1 MLLSENLSH
10 WWATRTRYHP
20 EGCGSS
26 YSKIPLLVEGLG
38 APGAGMM
45 IGHHRATSGDHWGSE
60 AVCSLKSHKCL
71 TNVLKSMG
79 YRLCFYQRT
88 ITWDY
93 SHNDLGAL
101 QCWTQ
106 KTEFCMLHIGL
117 MCSEFTFQFMDPNML
132 KQCNLLL
139 NSSLGLNCFSV
150 RIWWYNC
157 GGTIWLSFLVN
168 LSDCLRYLI
177 ID

>member
-1 MLLSENLSH
+1 
-10 WWATRTRYHP
+10 
-20 EGCGSS
+20 
-26 YSKIPLLVEGLG
+26 
-38 APGAGMM
+38 MM

-106 KTEFCMLHIGL
+106 KTEFCMLHIFLTSRLPWWLIVFFQKFLQQKSLPWAQQHLSTLTSVVL
-117 MCSEFTFQFMDPNML
+117 MYMLMNQGRHKTGNPSSSSTRMKPNE
-132 KQCNLLL
+132 
-139 NSSLGLNCFSV
+139 
-150 RIWWYNC
+150 
-157 GGTIWLSFLVN
+157 GGWGGNNTRFLVSGTV
-168 LSDCLRYLI
+168 LSTL
-177 ID
+177 